1 MSQKH
6 YDISYLEDTAKLL
19 GNLKKHSYEPFQ
31 QLSTGTIADLGCG
44 TGIDA
49 INMAKSLNPEVKV
62 IGLDHD
68 PQMIEKATASS
79 EDIENVEFVLSEVYP
94 LTYEDSAFAGLRAE
108 RLLQHLKNTETVID
122 EMHRVLAVDAPL
134 VIVETDWQSL
144 SFYNGDAAT
153 QKKITTYLT
162 EEKINNGLA
171 AKKLTTYLGQAGFR
185 KIGLEIFPFV
195 LRTYKEACD
204 YIWIDRIVNEM
215 SEKNYI
221 SGIEC
226 ETFISTL
233 KDADAQQHFGCAI
246 NIVVASC
253 IK

>member
-31 QLSTGTIADLGCG
+31 QITSGTIADLGCG

-49 INMAKSLNPEVKV
+49 INMAKMLDKQIKV
-62 IGLDHD
+62 IGVDHD
-68 PQMIEKATASS
+68 QQMIEKAKSS
-79 EDIENVEFVLSEVYP
+79 SSDIENVDFVLSEVYP
-94 LTYEDSAFAGLRAE
+94 LSYEDEALSGIRAE

-122 EMHRVLAVDAPL
+122 EIKRVLAVDAPF

-144 SFYNGDAAT
+144 SFYNGDPT
-153 QKKITTYLT
+153 TEKKITQYLT

-171 AKKLTTYLGQAGFR
+171 AKKLTSYLEHAGFR
-185 KIGLEIFPFV
+185 DIRLEIFPFV

-204 YIWIDRIVNEM
+204 YIWIDRMVNEM
-215 SEKNYI
+215 AEKNYI
-221 SGIEC
+221 SGSEHQVFM
-226 ETFISTL
+226 EAL
-233 KDADAQQHFGCAI
+233 KNADAQQHFGCAI

>member
-6 YDISYLEDTAKLL
+6 YDIGYLEDTAKLL
-19 GNLKKHSYEPFQ
+19 GNLKRHSYEPFQ
-31 QLSTGTIADLGCG
+31 QLSSGMIADLGCG

-49 INMAKSLNPEVKV
+49 INMAKTLNPAVKV

-68 PQMIEKATASS
+68 PQMIEKAASS
-79 EDIENVEFVLSEVYP
+79 SEAIENVSFVLSEVYP
-94 LTYEDSAFAGLRAE
+94 LSYEDSTFSGIRAE
-108 RLLQHLKNTETVID
+108 RLLQHLTNTETVID
-122 EMHRVLAVDAPL
+122 EINRVLTAGAPL

-144 SFYNGDAAT
+144 SFYNGDSNT
-153 QKKITTYLT
+153 QKKITAYLT

-171 AKKLTTYLGQAGFR
+171 AKKLTSYFGEAGFR
-185 KIGLEIFPFV
+185 EIGLEIFPFV
-195 LRTYKEACD
+195 LKSFKEACD

-221 SGIEC
+221 SGTEC
-226 ETFISTL
+226 ETFIAAL
-233 KDADAQQHFGCAI
+233 KDADAHGHFGCAI
-246 NIVVASC
+246 NIIVASC